1 MSKLCV
7 RFRFLSMLKHQLFD
21 IDRHCAFSALFNPNK
36 SHYTDGPPL
45 VKNMF
50 KLIYMLL
57 ERCPFRQ
64 TTTGH
69 GCLYLFSFL
78 VARSILCKYSA
89 MRLTLLFLSILT
101 CSRCDL
107 NLAARVTSLFITSHW
122 LISDSGDK
130 ISSGQWTIYYDQK
143 AMHKRWGGLY

>member
-1 MSKLCV
+1 MCKLCV
-7 RFRFLSMLKHQLFD
+7 RVRFLSMLKHQLFV

-36 SHYTDGPPL
+36 NWLHRWSPL

-57 ERCPFRQ
+57 ERCHFRQ

-69 GCLYLFSFL
+69 GSLYLFSFL
-78 VARSILCKYSA
+78 LARSILCKYSA

-130 ISSGQWTIYYDQK
+130 ISSGQWTIDYDHK